1 MWLFPCTWKK
11 KKQPLNQ
18 IYKDMTYEEIFIF
31 WITAGKLTQSFISRK
46 SFSLFQSHDE
56 RVSDKNVILIHIWED
71 KKRKVRKHVGWKL
84 SEVMGHLF
92 KRKVLLS

>member
-56 RVSDKNVILIHIWED
+56 RVSDKNVIFNPY
-71 KKRKVRKHVGWKL
+71 L
-84 SEVMGHLF
+84 SRQKEKG
-92 KRKVLLS
+92 